1 MSPLFHF
8 DKVSSHDESAA
19 LLTTT
24 HNPVEMGLVRS
35 ILDAE
40 GIPYQIRERGVGNAV
55 TALAGFSIYGSDI
68 FVPKAMLEKAQAI
81 MEAYHNA
88 ENIEDGEQEKALEEG
103 TEE

>member
-8 DKVSSHDESAA
+8 DRVSSHDESAA
-19 LLTTT
+19 LLLTA
-24 HNPVEMGLVRS
+24 HDPVEVGLVRS

-68 FVPKAMLEKAQAI
+68 FVPKAMLEKAQDI
-81 MEAYHNA
+81 LNAYKSA
-88 ENIEDGEQEKALEEG
+88 EGVDDEQELFTEEG
-103 TEE
+103 TEK